1 MIGPLDSTPY
11 KHHHHHH
18 HHTHPNPGAAS
29 AISAYRRVK
38 HRRRRSQEDDL
49 LTPTGAL
56 AGRTVLLTGANTGIG
71 AAAAELLARKGA
83 TVVCACRDLDKAQ
96 QAADAINARLDRL
109 HQQQQKQEQHANIP
123 DAAATALNAAGS
135 ASGPPVIGRAEPA
148 PAPLDLGSLHS
159 VRAFAGAYHRSGR
172 PLHVLVRVSCRFS
185 CGLLPLCTHLIMPT
199 YTNRSGEQRG
209 RYAPQARGGGRVG
222 GGRRGG
228 E

>member
-1 MIGPLDSTPY
+1 MAAPIHRDQF
-11 KHHHHHH
+11 
-18 HHTHPNPGAAS
+18 THQSPTHSPGAAS

-109 HQQQQKQEQHANIP
+109 HQQQQKQEQQANIP

-148 PAPLDLGSLHS
+148 PAPLDLGSLYS
-159 VRAFAGAYHRSGR
+159 VQAFAGAYHRSGR
-172 PLHVLVRVSCRFS
+172 PLHVLVRFSCRFNCVCCFFVYPS
-185 CGLLPLCTHLIMPT
+185 NHAHLHQSI
-199 YTNRSGEQRG
+199 R
-209 RYAPQARGGGRVG
+209 
-222 GGRRGG
+222 
-228 E
+228 